1 MKKVDLLIIDPQNDF
16 CDARGSLFV
25 KGADQDSIRLANM
38 IKRLGSKLNDIH
50 VTMDSHHV
58 LDVAHPLMWLNE
70 KNEHPSPFTVITKDS
85 VEKGMWR
92 PVNPAWSNR
101 MLEYVRSLEANG
113 RYALVVW
120 PEHCIIG
127 SWGHNIVAPVYEA
140 LMDWERSNVA
150 MVDLVTKGSNFWTE
164 HYSAVMA
171 DVPDPADPSTQL
183 NTRLIQTLQNVDLV
197 AITGQALSH
206 CVANTVRDIANNFG
220 EENIKKL
227 VLIEDTSSNVEG
239 FESLGRDFVSEMVSR
254 GMQIA
259 KSDTFMV

>member
-1 MKKVDLLIIDPQNDF
+1 MKKIDLLIIDPQNDF
-16 CDARGSLFV
+16 CDPNGSLFV
-25 KGADQDSIRLANM
+25 NGADKDSIRLANM
-38 IKRLGSKLNDIH
+38 IKRLKGSWNDIH

-58 LDVAHPLMWLNE
+58 LDIAHPLMWLD
-70 KNEHPSPFTVITKDS
+70 EHGNHPTPFTLISKED
-85 VEKGMWR
+85 VEHSKFR
-92 PVNPAWSNR
+92 PINPAWHDR
-101 MLEYVRSLEANG
+101 VLDYVKSLSTNN

-127 SWGHNIVAPVYEA
+127 SWGYGIVSPVFNA
-140 LMDWERSNVA
+140 LMDWERENVA

-183 NTRLIQTLQNVDLV
+183 NTKLIQTLQSVDLI

-227 VLIEDTSSNVEG
+227 VLIEDTTSNVAG
-239 FESLGRDFVSEMVSR
+239 FESMGQDFVKEMVAR

-259 KSDTFMV
+259 RSDTFLV